1 LKRSTAREIAVH
13 LSFGMAVSEVP
24 AEELLSYFF
33 DKENYK
39 TLAEEYEIYEDY
51 PNAKQLEYIRTIAR
65 GVAEHAAELDGYI
78 EKYSKDWKVSRI
90 SRIAVAIM
98 RVAMFEMLYMQ
109 DVPGKVAINE
119 AVELAKK
126 YEERETVS
134 FINGILGSFLKE
146 ELKTGE

>member
-13 LSFGMAVSEVP
+13 LSFGMAVNDLP
-24 AEELLSYFF
+24 AEELLSDFF
-33 DKENYK
+33 DKEHYK
-39 TLAEEYEIYEDY
+39 TLAEEYMIYDDY
-51 PNAKQLEYIRTIAR
+51 PNSKQLDYIKRIAK
-65 GVAEHAAELDGYI
+65 GVAEHTVELDGYI
-78 EKYSKDWKVSRI
+78 EKYSKDWKISRI
-90 SRIAVAIM
+90 SRVAVAIM

-109 DVPGKVAINE
+109 EVPEKVAINE

-146 ELKTGE
+146 ELKIGE